1 MSFSF
6 PLTCWIVLALFLG
19 TLGGMA
25 LAVTKTV
32 APEARGGNR
41 PAHGCLGGCAAALA
55 LFFLC
60 GLGVVGL
67 GAFLTVAA
75 VGSAV
80 EMNPVRRVEIRR
92 SGSGADAPETGA
104 LERERILDGL
114 ADEPGEGP
122 IHALFTLR
130 SSADGRGKID
140 WGNELVDIMR
150 HLAGVDASELE
161 DFLTVHRKVASDG
174 SAYDIYEFRLPVTER
189 DLERFEQE
197 IERELDG
204 LKVRLPQSVEIEFEG
219 AEQFY

>member
-1 MSFSF
+1 MGLSF
-6 PLTCWIVLALFLG
+6 PLTCWIALALFLA

-32 APEARGGNR
+32 APEDRAGGR
-41 PAHGCLGGCAAALA
+41 ATRGCLGGCASALA

-60 GLGVVGL
+60 GLGVAGL
-67 GAFLTVAA
+67 GAYLTVAT

-80 EMNPVRRVEIRR
+80 ELNPVRRIEIRR
-92 SGSGADAPETGA
+92 SGPVLEAPETGA
-104 LERERILDGL
+104 LERERILDPL
-114 ADEPGEGP
+114 AGDGGEGP

-130 SSADGRGKID
+130 SEAGAGKSD
-140 WGNELVDIMR
+140 WGRELVAIMR

-161 DFLTVHRKVASDG
+161 DFLTVHHRLASDG
-174 SAYDIYEFRLPVTER
+174 STYDIYEFRLPVTER
-189 DLERFEQE
+189 DLRRFEQE

-204 LKVRLPQSVEIEFEG
+204 LKVRLPHSVEIEFEG